1 MTDEEVRNVVSSKEK
16 FELRKLHVLK
26 SLSLFSLLQQTMRIT
41 SKKALILFKLDVY
54 EVILG

>member
-1 MTDEEVRNVVSSKEK
+1 MTDEEVTNVVSSKEK

-41 SKKALILFKLDVY
+41 YQNALILFELDVY